1 MYGYWKFVLRMG
13 TTVAL
18 LAGTATLMT
27 TQASA
32 QFNIEGI
39 VRGAISQGCCGGG
52 YSRRHYGGVHKSRH
66 GHRSKSDEADDEDS
80 SKGKDDKA
88 SDTKTDTKADVKPAS
103 AVSRVD
109 YGPTKDS
116 RKRRL
121 RARRLRSRTPTF
133 LLSRRRV
140 NRSSGDCGCRQRVIY
155 LLAPTVAFSR
165 SRARWASTLPLLAAC
180 L

>member
-52 YSRRHYGGVHKSRH
+52 YSRRHYGGVHKLRH

-103 AVSRVD
+103 AVSRVNSRPD
-109 YGPTKDS
+109 QGQPQTAASSPPTSKPNTDIPAFTPS
-116 RKRRL
+116 R
-121 RARRLRSRTPTF
+121 
-133 LLSRRRV
+133 
-140 NRSSGDCGCRQRVIY
+140 
-155 LLAPTVAFSR
+155 
-165 SRARWASTLPLLAAC
+165 
-180 L
+180 

>member
-52 YSRRHYGGVHKSRH
+52 YSRRHYGGVHESRH

-109 YGPTKDS
+109 SRPDQGQPQTAASSPPTSKPNTDIPAFTPS
-116 RKRRL
+116 R
-121 RARRLRSRTPTF
+121 
-133 LLSRRRV
+133 
-140 NRSSGDCGCRQRVIY
+140 
-155 LLAPTVAFSR
+155 
-165 SRARWASTLPLLAAC
+165 
-180 L
+180 